1 MNKFTSRKFIVWI
14 VSTVF
19 MIGCF
24 VVSILN
30 HDNEVLNSFTSV
42 WGGVSMLYIGG
53 NVAQDFI
60 CKNKSNESNNE

>member
-1 MNKFTSRKFIVWI
+1 M
-14 VSTVF
+14 STVF